1 MTPIGILLGHIVCK
15 DGIKVDFAK
24 IKIILDL
31 KPPIN
36 PKQVR
41 VLLGH
46 TGYYRK
52 FTRHYSDMT
61 YPLEELL
68 KEDQEFK
75 WTEEFQISFDK
86 LKRKLVEA
94 PILKF
99 PNWST
104 KFHVHIDASGIAI
117 GAILTQPG
125 DDGMDYPIVYSSRK
139 LNKAERNYSTTER
152 EALGMVFALQ
162 KYHHCLLSN
171 PFTFYTD
178 HQALKY
184 LVNKPLHHGRI
195 CRWLLLFQE
204 FEFEVVVRP
213 GKLNVG
219 PDHLS

>member
-46 TGYYRK
+46 TGYYTK
-52 FTRHYSDMT
+52 FIRHYSNMI

-68 KEDQEFK
+68 KEYQQFK
-75 WTEEFQISFDK
+75 WTEECQISFDK

-139 LNKAERNYSTTER
+139 LNKAERNCSTTER

-162 KYHHCLLSN
+162 KYQHYLLAN
-171 PFTFYTD
+171 PLESLRVRL
-178 HQALKY
+178 QAALWSVAERASDLGVL
-184 LVNKPLHHGRI
+184 LVDYSKPGSAHSSQQCCI
-195 CRWLLLFQE
+195 
-204 FEFEVVVRP
+204 P
-213 GKLNVG
+213 SSS
-219 PDHLS
+219 P